1 MISLLMVAYMTQR
14 KQYQE
19 KESESPLLMVKS
31 VTFKG
36 NGIGSFTCIILSDNF
51 TAIFFFSPL
60 EFYPIWLKKNLKLR
74 DVRCNIV
81 NSQS

>member
-1 MISLLMVAYMTQR
+1 MISLLMGAYVTQR
-14 KQYQE
+14 KRYQE
-19 KESESPLLMVKS
+19 KESESPLLMVRS

-36 NGIGSFTCIILSDNF
+36 NGIGSFTCIILSDSF
-51 TAIFFFSPL
+51 TAIIPPPP
-60 EFYPIWLKKNLKLR
+60 EFYPIWLKENLKLR

>member
-14 KQYQE
+14 KRYQE

-31 VTFKG
+31 VTFQG
-36 NGIGSFTCIILSDNF
+36 NGIGRFTCIILSDNF
-51 TAIFFFSPL
+51 TAIFFFPPL